1 MKITVFV
8 LLLFGAHLVLSM
20 KLVNQKLESKA
31 KGDSQV
37 FDDDDTEVD
46 EIETGMATA
55 ESRG

>member
-20 KLVNQKLESKA
+20 KLVNQKLETKA

-37 FDDDDTEVD
+37 FDDNDTEED
-46 EIETGMATA
+46 EVETGMATA

>member
-20 KLVNQKLESKA
+20 KLVNQKLETKA